1 MGDNDKSNV
10 DDDDDDDD
18 GNDDIDDDDDDDT
31 IRDNNNN
38 DDDDDDDG
46 NDVIKPIDDKG
57 IIAFGDTAIRKEC
70 TIKTLVENN
79 VIMFIIR
86 ITFMIRLNIN
96 FNIFFCDFDFYKS
109 FFIGED
115 RRKELFF

>member
-1 MGDNDKSNV
+1 MGDIDKFNV

-18 GNDDIDDDDDDDT
+18 GNDDIDDDDDDDI

-38 DDDDDDDG
+38 DDDDDG

-57 IIAFGDTAIRKEC
+57 IIGFGDTAIRKEC

-79 VIMFIIR
+79 VMMFIIR

-96 FNIFFCDFDFYKS
+96 FNIFFCDFDFDKS

-115 RRKELFF
+115 MRKELFF